1 MGRSLPDGVVYGYQ
15 TVSAFA
21 GASGGLKKPRK
32 MGLTQ
37 KLHELE
43 EEVVGARKDGR
54 AFARQVARVAAAAQ
68 GRFMVGRQTVRI
80 KGESVWWAGGGAHAS
95 REPGASSLS
104 GKTIDASWAFSMQHV
119 KQEHALLAARE
130 QRLKERERRCWAR
143 YALADSVSQ
152 GVTQLNCELAAE
164 LARVMEGKEA
174 AVRQLAAYEATAVAQ
189 ARSENRPQN
198 AAGVEEPAGAEDA
211 EGELKKLGDQFA
223 RGMLAE
229 DGEETARLFE
239 AGRVVAA
246 GTPHV
251 RECCPTE
258 GTPERELALGG
269 KSGTQKAAQARRCLH
284 MGGGAGESDLV
295 AAAVRLQCA
304 MRGVAARQVAGQ
316 ALLERRQAESR
327 VRLAAREA
335 EVRAVVVARREAR
348 RGSRLAASM
357 RRGVVVDRVGE

>member
-68 GRFMVGRQTVRI
+68 GRFMVGRRTVRI
-80 KGESVWWAGGGAHAS
+80 KGQSVWWAGGGAHAS

-119 KQEHALLAARE
+119 KREHALLAARE

-143 YALADSVSQ
+143 YALTDSVSQ

-174 AVRQLAAYEATAVAQ
+174 AVR
-189 ARSENRPQN
+189 
-198 AAGVEEPAGAEDA
+198 
-211 EGELKKLGDQFA
+211 
-223 RGMLAE
+223 
-229 DGEETARLFE
+229 
-239 AGRVVAA
+239 
-246 GTPHV
+246 
-251 RECCPTE
+251 
-258 GTPERELALGG
+258 
-269 KSGTQKAAQARRCLH
+269 
-284 MGGGAGESDLV
+284 
-295 AAAVRLQCA
+295 
-304 MRGVAARQVAGQ
+304 
-316 ALLERRQAESR
+316 
-327 VRLAAREA
+327 
-335 EVRAVVVARREAR
+335 
-348 RGSRLAASM
+348 
-357 RRGVVVDRVGE
+357 

>member
-1 MGRSLPDGVVYGYQ
+1 MRRSLPDGVVYGYQ

-21 GASGGLKKPRK
+21 GASGGLEKSRK

-43 EEVVGARKDGR
+43 EEVVGAHKDGR

-68 GRFMVGRQTVRI
+68 GRFMVGRRTVRI

-143 YALADSVSQ
+143 YALADSVGQ

-189 ARSENRPQN
+189 ARSENRPQS

-223 RGMLAE
+223 RGMRAE

-239 AGRVVAA
+239 AGRVAAA

-251 RECCPTE
+251 RECCSTE

-269 KSGTQKAAQARRCLH
+269 KSGTQKAAQARRCAYTW
-284 MGGGAGESDLV
+284 AGELV
-295 AAAVRLQCA
+295 SQTWWRRLSGCSAPCVEWRRGRWLGRRCWSGGRRSLECGLRHVRL
-304 MRGVAARQVAGQ
+304 RSGPW
-316 ALLERRQAESR
+316 ERPGGRPG
-327 VRLAAREA
+327 
-335 EVRAVVVARREAR
+335 EVP
-348 RGSRLAASM
+348 GL